1 MNWTLYLTD
10 MAPYFAIG
18 AVVIALVVVVD
29 RHGHRLIRH
38 DEGLRILGLRVDNLH
53 RRRRRAHVR
62 SLQLPGPP
70 VSETRAVTPPPETPR
85 PPPLSDAGTLEVDES
100 WFLRDT
106 VKTPPR
112 EDE

>member
-1 MNWTLYLTD
+1 MNWTLYLAD

-18 AVVIALVVVVD
+18 SVVIALVVVVN
-29 RHGHRLIRH
+29 RHGHRLVRH

-53 RRRRRAHVR
+53 RRRRRAHVQ
-62 SLQLPGPP
+62 SLQLPPPP
-70 VSETRAVTPPPETPR
+70 VSEVRAAAPSQTPR
-85 PPPLSDAGTLEVDES
+85 PPPLSEAGTLEVDES